1 MLPRKQEH
9 VASCPTGEC
18 PVKAIL
24 ASAALILTL
33 AAPAYAQS
41 TGSKAP
47 TPEQMMDGKTPD
59 VIEKEQEADRAYKE
73 SLKKIP
79 DAKASTDPW
88 GSARGTDTAKP
99 ATKPAAAKK
108 PVAKSVNSAKQ

>member
-1 MLPRKQEH
+1 MK
-9 VASCPTGEC
+9 T
-18 PVKAIL
+18 IL
-24 ASAALILTL
+24 ASAAMILML

-41 TGSKAP
+41 KEQVP

-59 VIEKEQEADRAYKE
+59 VVEKEREADRAYKE

-88 GSARGTDTAKP
+88 GNTRTVDTVKTGAKAGTKA
-99 ATKPAAAKK
+99 AAAKK
-108 PVAKSVNSAKQ
+108 PATKSGSPN